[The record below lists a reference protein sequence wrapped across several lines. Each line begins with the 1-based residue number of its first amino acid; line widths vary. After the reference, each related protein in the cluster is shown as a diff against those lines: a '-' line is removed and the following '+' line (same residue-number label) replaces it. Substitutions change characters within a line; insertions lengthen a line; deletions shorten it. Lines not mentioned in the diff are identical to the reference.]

1 VRWTALLSLVVAT
14 VVGLGL
20 VTSGDPNIARVVGF
34 LLTDSAAHGVVG
46 QTNMGVVIAMVLGA
60 ALYAL
65 LTFVLKID
73 DGRPAATADPARGRT
88 AVATGR

>member
-1 VRWTALLSLVVAT
+1 
-14 VVGLGL
+14 
-20 VTSGDPNIARVVGF
+20 
-34 LLTDSAAHGVVG
+34 
-46 QTNMGVVIAMVLGA
+46 MVLGA

-73 DGRPAATADPARGRT
+73 DGPPAATADSARGRA